1 MQCLLLFCFRDDM
14 EESYGVGYA
23 TRASEMGYG
32 ERYGE
37 AVKAVLDKSADKETQ
52 RGATSDRDQHAD
64 ACKKSSL
71 FPFVSYFQYFMAI
84 VVAK

>member
-1 MQCLLLFCFRDDM
+1 M

-37 AVKAVLDKSADKETQ
+37 AVKAVLDKKGDKREMQ
-52 RGATSDRDQHAD
+52 RGATAERDQDAD
-64 ACKKSSL
+64 ACNFPTL
-71 FPFVSYFQYFMAI
+71 FLS
-84 VVAK
+84 

>member
-1 MQCLLLFCFRDDM
+1 M

-37 AVKAVLDKSADKETQ
+37 AVNAVLDKKGDKDEMQ

-64 ACKKSSL
+64 ACNFPPL
-71 FPFVSYFQYFMAI
+71 FPS
-84 VVAK
+84 